1 MGKLK
6 KARDRIEWMRRNKG
20 SVKWRHVTELLGWL
34 GFGDPLYVKSSHYF
48 WVHPVLGNE
57 ENPLELVRPHHKGTE
72 KSMSRSDVAACAD
85 AAQDVLDV
93 LEREVLEREGEGC
106 CIDETSSGAC
116 KA

>member
-34 GFGDPLYVKSSHYF
+34 GFECPFIKGSHHF

-57 ENPLELVRPHHKGTE
+57 ENPLELVRPHGKQ
-72 KSMSRSDVAACAD
+72 KDPSLSRHDVIACGD
-85 AAQDVLDV
+85 AAEDILDL
-93 LEREVLEREGEGC
+93 LEREV
-106 CIDETSSGAC
+106 
-116 KA
+116 